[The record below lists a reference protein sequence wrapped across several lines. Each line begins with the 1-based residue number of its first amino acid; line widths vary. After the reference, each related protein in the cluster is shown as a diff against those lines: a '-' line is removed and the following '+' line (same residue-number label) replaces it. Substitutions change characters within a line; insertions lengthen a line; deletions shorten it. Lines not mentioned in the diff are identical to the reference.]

1 MKTIYLAAPLFS
13 EAECDFNRKLKN
25 ELHSLGFKVFLPQED
40 SNNVHDKINRQMIIF
55 NKNLAGIEN
64 SDILVSVID
73 GADVDSGT
81 AWEIGYAFAKGKPVI
96 GLRTDF
102 RSLGIEGTVNL
113 MIERSVILCMSLS
126 ELLNHLKS
134 MKDA

>member
-1 MKTIYLAAPLFS
+1 MKTVYLAAPLFS
-13 EAECDFNRKLKN
+13 EAECDFNRKLKG
-25 ELHSLGFKVFLPQED
+25 ELESRGFKVFLPQED
-40 SNNVHDKINRQMIIF
+40 SNNVHDMTNRQKIIF
-55 NKNLAGIEN
+55 NKNLTGIEN
-64 SDILVSVID
+64 SDLMIAVID

-102 RSLGIEGTVNL
+102 RTLGIEGTVNL
-113 MIERSVILCMSLS
+113 MIERSVILFMSIS

-134 MKDA
+134 IEI